1 MEIDSKD
8 ITACLYVW
16 VCFVCE
22 CVVNLRFRICTM
34 LWFHRIIYTETTLN
48 YPLTVCT

>member
-1 MEIDSKD
+1 
-8 ITACLYVW
+8 
-16 VCFVCE
+16 
-22 CVVNLRFRICTM
+22 M